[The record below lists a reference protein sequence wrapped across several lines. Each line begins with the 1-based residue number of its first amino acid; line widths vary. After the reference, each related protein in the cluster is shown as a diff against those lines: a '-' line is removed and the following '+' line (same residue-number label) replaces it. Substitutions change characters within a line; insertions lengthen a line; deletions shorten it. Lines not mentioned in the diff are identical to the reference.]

1 MYEYKIEADK
11 ELADILNAA
20 AKRADMSAEQFI
32 LQILNKY
39 LVAVHMIDHEAMAAG
54 YEEMG
59 ELNLELSK

>member
-1 MYEYKIEADK
+1 MYEYKIKADK
-11 ELADILNAA
+11 ELNDILIAA
-20 AKRADMSAEQFI
+20 AERINMSVEQFI

-39 LVAVHMIDHEAMAAG
+39 LVPMHMIDKEAMAAG